1 MTDVPNTP
9 LYLVAKQH
17 FDRDCNMAT
26 ATATATAGPIPLV
39 NNVVTDEDFE
49 NLRADGKVTSLIIQ
63 RIELLLRNVM

>member
-26 ATATATAGPIPLV
+26 AMAGPIPLV

-49 NLRADGKVTSLIIQ
+49 NLRADGKVTSLINQ

>member
-1 MTDVPNTP
+1 MTDVPNIL

-17 FDRDCNMAT
+17 FDRDCNM

>member
-9 LYLVAKQH
+9 LSLVAKQH
-17 FDRDCNMAT
+17 FDKDCNM
-26 ATATATAGPIPLV
+26 ATATAGPIPLV